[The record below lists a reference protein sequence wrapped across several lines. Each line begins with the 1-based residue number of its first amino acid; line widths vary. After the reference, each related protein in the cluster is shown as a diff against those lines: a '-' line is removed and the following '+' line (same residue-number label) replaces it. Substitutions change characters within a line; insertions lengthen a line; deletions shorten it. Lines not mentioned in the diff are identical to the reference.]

1 MVKANVKYDI
11 KVHSAAVR
19 SSPAYR
25 IYRALAYAGAIE
37 FILVSFIIVITAVS
51 RHKVTLSLIL
61 LLSVFLGIFAGCAI
75 KLLLMNPV
83 RSFRSFSS
91 YCPGLRYELTVDG
104 DRIELFFKL
113 FCLKILCRY
122 RFKLWNVL
130 FDFFCIIYSN
140 HCTILLMF
148 FPAFF
153 ISLVSFFICF
163 AVIINARFKQ
173 LSYILPFLIFARV
186 MVAFKSNR
194 SISIVKYLRISIRM
208 AVIKRAFS
216 QRINITA
223 STGRLAKISQA
234 IFLHPAFKV
243 EGSRLF

>member
-104 DRIELFFKL
+104 DRIELFSESENLKKKATYSISRLNSARETMGYFKL
-113 FCLKILCRY
+113 
-122 RFKLWNVL
+122 
-130 FDFFCIIYSN
+130 
-140 HCTILLMF
+140 
-148 FPAFF
+148 
-153 ISLVSFFICF
+153 
-163 AVIINARFKQ
+163 
-173 LSYILPFLIFARV
+173 
-186 MVAFKSNR
+186 
-194 SISIVKYLRISIRM
+194 
-208 AVIKRAFS
+208 
-216 QRINITA
+216 NITEA
-223 STGRLAKISQA
+223 GSLFFSDTDIT
-234 IFLHPAFKV
+234 
-243 EGSRLF
+243 EGTAEELRNLLTAALGKKYTTKEGWL